1 MNILLHGHRTKLFT
15 YQMLVSIVEL
25 CLKHCEKVYIC
36 SEFYHEMVASESFPY
51 HVNIVNKCKEA
62 GSDIDFLVSVG
73 GDGSFLSSVAFS
85 EDCDIPVIGINT
97 GRLGFLSNAD
107 TDELEQVLQDLKQGK
122 YTIEHRMLAQLH
134 TPHFSCCNY
143 ALNDIM
149 VHRTDLSGMIAID
162 VWVGGVFLNSYWGDG
177 LIIATPT
184 GSTAYSL
191 SCGGPILDPEME
203 AFVITPIA
211 SHTLTARPIVIDA
224 NKEIKIKVISR
235 TNDFMLSKDSD
246 IMKVS
251 ADNQIN
257 ITKRGQGVKTVRLQH
272 KDFYTIISDKLMWG
286 VDKRKLLF

>member
-1 MNILLHGHRTKLFT
+1 MHGHRTKLFT
-15 YQMLVSIVEL
+15 YQMLVNIVGL
-25 CLKHCEKVYIC
+25 CLKHCEKVYVC
-36 SEFYHEMVASESFPY
+36 SSFYREMAEGESFPY
-51 HVNIVNKCKEA
+51 NVTLVDTCKEA
-62 GSDIDFLVSVG
+62 ADSDFLISVG

-85 EDCDIPVIGINT
+85 KDEDIPVIGINT

-107 TDELEQVLQDLKQGK
+107 TDELEGVLQDLKQGK
-122 YTIEHRMLAQLH
+122 YTIEYRMLAQLH
-134 TPHFSCCNY
+134 APLFARCNY

-149 VHRTDLSGMIAID
+149 VHRTDVSGMIAID
-162 VWVGGVFLNSYWGDG
+162 VWAGDVFLNSYWGDG

-246 IMKVS
+246 MIKIS
-251 ADNQIN
+251 TENQIN
-257 ITKRGQGVKTVRLQH
+257 ITKHTKGVKTVRLQH